1 MNTTKS
7 EVVEESNKM
16 HAAAMSQGFVLRRQP
31 HQSGDTVF
39 DVYYE
44 AVKDERRSYGQGS
57 SWEEAIIDAAKK
69 VLKK

>member
-1 MNTTKS
+1 
-7 EVVEESNKM
+7 
-16 HAAAMSQGFVLRRQP
+16 MSQGFVLRRQP